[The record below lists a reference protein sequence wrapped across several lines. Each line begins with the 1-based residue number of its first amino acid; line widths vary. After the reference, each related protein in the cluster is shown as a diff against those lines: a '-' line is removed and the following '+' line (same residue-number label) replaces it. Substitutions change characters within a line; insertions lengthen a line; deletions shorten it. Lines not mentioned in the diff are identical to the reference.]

1 MIEILIVEGPD
12 GAGKTSLVTRLS
24 TDLRIPVHER
34 SANSDSS
41 ATHTGEVSRGANLAA
56 WAYKDVITMPDQ
68 PFSIYDRHC
77 LISEFVYGPITR
89 GYLDPN
95 MMSTTIHFL
104 IRTMA
109 EKCFVVFCRPP
120 NEEITKNVSLDPVSQ
135 GVVGAN
141 GLNIAY
147 GYDALK
153 MFWPGQNMYYN
164 YKDDKANGYESVLT
178 AARLHMV
185 NWERKY
191 SNGQR

>member
-1 MIEILIVEGPD
+1 MIICEGPD
-12 GAGKTSLVTRLS
+12 GSGKTSLVNRLA

-41 ATHTGEVSRGANLAA
+41 ATLDIKGASRGENLAM
-56 WAYKDVITMPDQ
+56 WAYNDVTTMPDQ
-68 PFSIYDRHC
+68 KFSIYDRHC
-77 LISEFVYGPITR
+77 LISEYVYGPIVR

-95 MMSTTIHFL
+95 MLSPTVHFL
-104 IRTMA
+104 IRQLA
-109 EKCFVVFCRPP
+109 ERSFVVFCRPS
-120 NEEITKNVSLDPVSQ
+120 NEQIVNNIQLDAVSQ
-135 GVVGAN
+135 GVVGTN

-164 YKDDKANGYESVLT
+164 YEDHLGSSYESVLS
-178 AARLHMV
+178 ACRLHMV

-191 SNGQR
+191 K

>member
-1 MIEILIVEGPD
+1 VIEILIIEGPD
-12 GAGKTSLVTRLS
+12 GAGKTNLVKRLS
-24 TDLRIPVHER
+24 TDLRIPIHER

-41 ATHTGEVSRGANLAA
+41 ATLNTEVSRGANLAA

-89 GYLDPN
+89 GHLDPN
-95 MMSTTIHFL
+95 MLSTTVHFL

-109 EKCFVVFCRPP
+109 EKCFVVFCHPT
-120 NEEITKNVSLDPVSQ
+120 NEEITKNIQLDPVSQ
-135 GVVGAN
+135 SVVGTN

-147 GYDALK
+147 AYDALK

-164 YKDDKANGYESVLT
+164 YEDDCGGGAYESVLT

-191 SNGQR
+191 KDV